1 MDYTLLK
8 SDNKIPNFGIG
19 TWGLGENKDKKEK
32 EIKSIVFALNN
43 GVRLFLDAVKKDN
56 VARYSAEICM
66 VTFGGIAELY
76 QDFTSVDNI
85 NFYDLEADG
94 ATPMEDAV
102 LLALDALE
110 RRKQEYKDCGVEYY
124 QPWMVIMTDGYP
136 YPDPLVNSYKKTYQL
151 ASSKKLS
158 CFQIGVG
165 EDVDW
170 ETLAMFSPREPKKI
184 EGYNF
189 EAFFEW
195 LAKSIQIVSKSNTNS
210 TISLPSTS
218 SWEST
223 EV

>member
-1 MDYTLLK
+1 MSTDGRL
-8 SDNKIPNFGIG
+8 NIR
-19 TWGLGENKDKKEK
+19 KKELIDNPQTRVAVALVLDSSASM
-32 EIKSIVFALNN
+32 EGEPISRLNN

-124 QPWMVIMTDGYP
+124 QPWMVIMTDGHP
-136 YPDPLVNSYKKTYQL
+136 YPDPLVNSYKKH
-151 ASSKKLS
+151 
-158 CFQIGVG
+158 
-165 EDVDW
+165 
-170 ETLAMFSPREPKKI
+170 
-184 EGYNF
+184 
-189 EAFFEW
+189 
-195 LAKSIQIVSKSNTNS
+195 
-210 TISLPSTS
+210 IS
-218 SWEST
+218 
-223 EV
+223 